1 MESRLKSIKLVY
13 SGFFISG
20 FFVLAVGV
28 IMPDLISTLGLSFT
42 EAGAILSMF
51 ALGNLLSNISFPLL
65 SDKVGRKNAVV
76 GSLMTIPLG
85 LISIVIFGSS
95 LHGIITTIFLIM
107 GIGRGSLS
115 IVSNIVINDLSEN
128 KTKGINLLH
137 TIWALGAFLSSFI
150 ILMLQKI
157 GLSFD
162 GVLIVITGMTL
173 LMTGL
178 YSMIN
183 YDYHVES
190 HSKDSTTKV
199 KSKPLDM
206 YFFSVAILLFFY
218 LGLEN
223 TINGWLMTYLKN
235 MDVISESLAGV
246 IVSVTWLMIMIG
258 RVFTASIG
266 KRFNGNDIVFTYV
279 VGVSLMTIAL
289 LFANNQWV
297 VFAVMLALGFF
308 LAGIYPTSISNVSEY
323 VVGNQKT
330 MALILISAAIGGMLT
345 PQIIGIVADKTSMVV
360 AMNFIVVNIIGIFS
374 FSVITKVL
382 SKKA

>member
-1 MESRLKSIKLVY
+1 
-13 SGFFISG
+13 
-20 FFVLAVGV
+20 
-28 IMPDLISTLGLSFT
+28 
-42 EAGAILSMF
+42 
-51 ALGNLLSNISFPLL
+51 
-65 SDKVGRKNAVV
+65 
-76 GSLMTIPLG
+76 MTIPLG

>member
-150 ILMLQKI
+150 ILILQKI

-297 VFAVMLALGFF
+297 VFGVMLALGFF